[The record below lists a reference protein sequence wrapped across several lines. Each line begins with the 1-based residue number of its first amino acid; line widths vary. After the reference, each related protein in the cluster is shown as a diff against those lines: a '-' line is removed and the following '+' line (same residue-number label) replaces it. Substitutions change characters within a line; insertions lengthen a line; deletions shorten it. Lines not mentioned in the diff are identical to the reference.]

1 MLHSNSSPKNFP
13 RMERAARVLR
23 KGKLSRSI
31 LDDSQAIEATWP
43 AAVGKSIARHT
54 NRLRLVRSVL
64 VVEVEDAIW
73 QRQLRTLE
81 TQILDRIKLL
91 LPDVHLAGLEF
102 RVGVPRRDPQR
113 APAAFSA
120 TTHLFASAT
129 GDEADRIQDPVLKK
143 VYQISRRKAS
153 A

>member
-1 MLHSNSSPKNFP
+1 
-13 RMERAARVLR
+13 MERAARVLR

-43 AAVGKSIARHT
+43 AAVGKLIARHT
-54 NRLRLVRSVL
+54 SRLRLVRSVL

-81 TQILDRIKLL
+81 MQILDRIKLL

-102 RVGVPRRDPQR
+102 RIGVPRRDPQR
-113 APAAFSA
+113 APMAFTGA
-120 TTHLFASAT
+120 PALFRTA
-129 GDEADRIQDPVLKK
+129 GDDEAERIQDPVLKK

>member
-1 MLHSNSSPKNFP
+1 
-13 RMERAARVLR
+13 MERAARVLR

-81 TQILDRIKLL
+81 AQILNRIKLL
-91 LPDVHLAGLEF
+91 LPDVPLAGLEF

-113 APAAFSA
+113 APAAFRGTA
-120 TTHLFASAT
+120 HLFASASD
-129 GDEADRIQDPVLKK
+129 DEADRIQDPVLKK